1 MPLGPATRKPLTLAI
16 RLYSNNYS
24 SMPLSDFRLSY
35 AECRALLRQRLA
47 EDAPGRIQLL
57 SGPRQ
62 VGKTT
67 LLLELAKERS
77 NSAIYAAGDSPE
89 AALPGFWE
97 RLWSRAERV
106 ALTSRAIVLLD
117 EAHLLH
123 NWAARLKGEWDRFR
137 RRKIPI
143 HVVATGSAALQLSA
157 GSRESLAGRFEK
169 VTLTHWTAASLAV
182 SFGMTAEEAVELI
195 VSHGSYPGAIPY
207 LKDSARWSAYVR
219 DSILEPAI
227 GRDILALAPVRKPAL
242 LRQVFG
248 VCASSP
254 AQIVSLQKIQG
265 QLQDSG
271 ALETIAHYLE
281 LLEEAYLVAPL
292 KKHAARSSRRR
303 SAPPKLVTLSNALL
317 AVVDP
322 QGVPSSDSD
331 PARFGSWVENACLAH
346 AWICG
351 QRVSYWREEPYE
363 VDGVIEGTWGSW
375 AIEIKTGVV
384 RATDLQ
390 GLLEFT
396 RRHPSYRPLLICDTS
411 ALPTAERIGIEAA
424 TWRQF
429 LIKGLPGAIH
439 ANSGEV

>member
-1 MPLGPATRKPLTLAI
+1 MT
-16 RLYSNNYS
+16 S
-24 SMPLSDFRLSY
+24 SDFRLTF

-47 EDAPGRIQLL
+47 EEVPGRIQLL

-67 LLLELAKERS
+67 LLLALAKERP

-97 RLWSRAERV
+97 RLWSRAERA
-106 ALTSRAIVLLD
+106 ALTNRAIVLLD

-123 NWAARLKGEWDRFR
+123 NWATRLKGEWDRLR

-169 VTLTHWTAASLAV
+169 ITLTHWIATSLAAS
-182 SFGMTAEEAVELI
+182 FDMTVEEAVDVI

-303 SAPPKLVTLSNALL
+303 SSPPKLVTLSNAFL

-322 QGVPSSDSD
+322 QGIPTNDTD

-346 AWICG
+346 AWNCG
-351 QRVSYWREEPYE
+351 QHVSYWREEPYE

-384 RATDLQ
+384 RAADLQ

-396 RRHPSYRPLLICDTS
+396 RRHPSYRPLLICDTA
-411 ALPTAERIGIEAA
+411 ALPTAERVGIEAT
-424 TWRQF
+424 TWRRF
-429 LIKGLPGAIH
+429 LIEGLPGAIE
-439 ANSGEV
+439 ATRAPVAST

>member
-1 MPLGPATRKPLTLAI
+1 M
-16 RLYSNNYS
+16 
-24 SMPLSDFRLSY
+24 SDDGFRLSY
-35 AECRALLRQRLA
+35 AECRALLRKRLA

-77 NSAIYAAGDSPE
+77 NSALYAAGDSPE

-97 RLWSRAERV
+97 RLWSRAERL
-106 ALTSRAIVLLD
+106 ALTGRAIVLLD
-117 EAHLLH
+117 EAHQLH
-123 NWAARLKGEWDRFR
+123 NWAVRLKGEWDRFR
-137 RRKIPI
+137 RRKTPI
-143 HVVATGSAALQLSA
+143 HTIASGSAALQLSA

-169 VTLTHWTAASLAV
+169 ITLTHWTAKSLAA
-182 SFGMTAEEAVELI
+182 SFNMTPESAAELI

-219 DSILEPAI
+219 DAILEPAI
-227 GRDILALAPVRKPAL
+227 GRDILALAPVRKAAL

-292 KKHAARSSRRR
+292 KKYAARSSRRR
-303 SAPPKLVTLSNALL
+303 SAPPSLRHRVFRAVTPTPHDSVLGSKMPASHMPGSAASTSRTGARSPMRWTGSSKVRGAPGPSRSRQERSEPPTYRDCSNS
-317 AVVDP
+317 VV
-322 QGVPSSDSD
+322 
-331 PARFGSWVENACLAH
+331 A
-346 AWICG
+346 
-351 QRVSYWREEPYE
+351 
-363 VDGVIEGTWGSW
+363 T
-375 AIEIKTGVV
+375 
-384 RATDLQ
+384 RATD
-390 GLLEFT
+390 
-396 RRHPSYRPLLICDTS
+396 RY
-411 ALPTAERIGIEAA
+411 
-424 TWRQF
+424 
-429 LIKGLPGAIH
+429 
-439 ANSGEV
+439 